1 MRLQFQWA
9 TGVVLRPKSLRVE
22 TSPVQY
28 MRPSSASQLQGAC
41 CPACLLPDGGGRER
55 STSLRAP
62 DEIDTEF
69 WRTCALNLA
78 STLPA
83 RRGSPEHQIQL
94 AVYKSIRSRSWR
106 DPTTPV
112 RTNTLLQPRSRL
124 SSSSQTIDNVRWDPH
139 G

>member
-1 MRLQFQWA
+1 MRLQFPWA
-9 TGVVLRPKSLRVE
+9 TGVVLRPKSLRIE

-83 RRGSPEHQIQL
+83 RRGSPEASNSVGSLQKHPIQELERSNYPCPHQYST
-94 AVYKSIRSRSWR
+94 A
-106 DPTTPV
+106 TT
-112 RTNTLLQPRSRL
+112 L